1 MIKEKM
7 NNNYIK
13 GCFMKIVDS
22 TAMVFLAKN
31 ANLDFLFY
39 DMEHAMFDLQ
49 TIHNCALLAKSNN
62 IGIFVRA
69 PECSKGYVSRILD
82 AGANAIMVPMVE
94 SREQAIK
101 LRDWSKYPPLGNR
114 GYAGGANTMYAPSG
128 NHENNMLNLNKETIT
143 IAQIETV
150 QGIAHVEEIVSV
162 DGIDAI
168 IVGPADLSISLGIPD
183 GKDTIELYKNIKIVQ
198 DCCRKYHKAF
208 GIIGKLELLEQ
219 FKDYLQIAISAIDT
233 NCILE
238 SLNRYNKEY
247 DRLLKK
253 EIHDGK

>member
-1 MIKEKM
+1 
-7 NNNYIK
+7 
-13 GCFMKIVDS
+13 MKIVDS

-49 TIHNCALLAKSNN
+49 TIQNVALLSKSNN
-62 IGIFVRA
+62 IGVFVRA

-82 AGANAIMVPMVE
+82 AGADAIMVPMID
-94 SREQAIK
+94 SKEQAIQ

-114 GYAGGANTMYAPSG
+114 GYSGGANTLFAPSS

-150 QGIAHVEEIVSV
+150 EGIKHSEEIISV
-162 DGIDAI
+162 EGIDAI

-183 GKDTIELYKNIKIVQ
+183 GKNPEELYRNIKIVQ

-208 GIIGKLELLEQ
+208 GIIGKLELIEQ
-219 FKDYLQIAISAIDT
+219 FKDYLQLAISAIDT
-233 NCILE
+233 NCISE